1 MTRLGR
7 RAALALPATAFLQP
21 RKGVAAPLAATPIGR
36 MDLPWWRARH
46 EEKLA
51 RLRAGP
57 VRLIWLGDSI
67 TQNFERRGPT
77 PETDYPPVWDRFY
90 GDRDALNLGFSGDS
104 TASVLWRLA
113 NGEVDGIAPAAVVLL
128 IGANNLGHVHW
139 GAEDTLAGIE
149 AIMAELRRRL
159 PGAKV
164 VLLGVLPRAGDAWV
178 IGTHDKI
185 NEGLAQRYGH
195 AAGVTY
201 IDASPQFMRGGRI
214 DDDLYSDPHQSP
226 PGGAL
231 HPNVAGM
238 TRIATLIE
246 RPLSAYLGDRD
257 KTAA

>member
-1 MTRLGR
+1 MPLGR
-7 RAALALPATAFLQP
+7 RAALALPVAALLRT
-21 RKGVAAPLAATPIGR
+21 REGRAAPLAATPIGR

-57 VRLIWLGDSI
+57 VRLVWLGDSI
-67 TQNFERRGPT
+67 TQNWEKRGPT
-77 PETDYPPVWDRFY
+77 PETDYAPVWDRFY
-90 GDRDALNLGFSGDS
+90 GDRDAIDLGFSGDT

-113 NGEVDGIAPAAVVLL
+113 NGEVDGVAPRAVVLL

-139 GAEDTLAGIE
+139 GAPDTLAGID

-159 PGAKV
+159 PESKV

-178 IGTHDKI
+178 IDTHEKI
-185 NEGLAQRYGH
+185 NQGLASRYAH
-195 AAGVTY
+195 APGVTY
-201 IDASPQFMRGGRI
+201 LDVSPRFMRDGRI
-214 DDDLYSDPHQSP
+214 DDALYSDPHHTP

-238 TRIATLIE
+238 TLIATAIE
-246 RPLSAYLGDRD
+246 GPLSACMGDRD
-257 KTAA
+257 KTT